1 MVNNCAICKQI
12 RVNMHRL
19 LAEGSANYWQAKAQ
33 LASHLRAHNPRAAKQ
48 RSQARTAQMRELQ
61 QAGKTY
67 R

>member
-1 MVNNCAICKQI
+1 
-12 RVNMHRL
+12 MHRL
-19 LAEGSANYWQAKAQ
+19 LAEGSPTYWSAKAQ